1 MNLLRIIIQQQHIIF
16 LREEFVI
23 IFFSSIKT
31 ELQAYLLG
39 FYTADGSI
47 DEKRKTLRV
56 ELQKGDSEIV
66 YLFKDS
72 ISEDARLYQT
82 KEKDFI
88 GPRGKVIHAHG
99 NIGVDITS
107 A

>member
-1 MNLLRIIIQQQHIIF
+1 MEVLMKN
-16 LREEFVI
+16 V
-23 IFFSSIKT
+23 K
-31 ELQAYLLG
+31 
-39 FYTADGSI
+39 
-47 DEKRKTLRV
+47 
-56 ELQKGDSEIV
+56 LQKGDSEIV

-82 KEKDFI
+82 
-88 GPRGKVIHAHG
+88 RGKVIHAHG